1 MKKINFKK
9 VKEFS
14 FKLLKYTTIVLVVLS
29 SFFLG
34 RYNGE
39 TNKEIEVI
47 ESFKTVNRNEVNI
60 AIDERNN
67 LIIIEKE
74 SGNYTIFEDSIGH
87 SVFKLYARNIW
98 TNKNKNND

>member
-14 FKLLKYTTIVLVVLS
+14 FKLLKYTTIVLVVLA

-39 TNKEIEVI
+39 TNKEVEVV
-47 ESFKTVNRNEVNI
+47 ESFKIVNRNEVNI
-60 AIDERNN
+60 AIDERSN
-67 LIIIEKE
+67 LMVIDKE
-74 SGNYTIFEDSIGH
+74 SGNYTIFEDSIDH
-87 SVFKLYARNIW
+87 SIFKLYARNIW
-98 TNKNKNND
+98 TTNNND

>member
-14 FKLLKYTTIVLVVLS
+14 FKLLKYTTIVLVVLA

-39 TNKEIEVI
+39 TNKEVEVV
-47 ESFKTVNRNEVNI
+47 ESFKIVNRNEVNI
-60 AIDERNN
+60 AIDERSN
-67 LIIIEKE
+67 LMVIDKE

-87 SVFKLYARNIW
+87 SIFKLYARNIW
-98 TNKNKNND
+98 TTNNND